1 MEREQLE
8 KTVEQLHAELASAR
22 SIDPQTRALLRKL
35 TNDIDRVLEG
45 EGDERTADVAPMST
59 GLRELMLKF
68 EADHPR
74 LSLAIGKV
82 ADALSAMGI

>member
-1 MEREQLE
+1 MREQLE
-8 KTVEQLHAELASAR
+8 KTVEQLHAELAGAR

-35 TNDIDRVLEG
+35 TDDIDRVLEE
-45 EGDERTADVAPMST
+45 EGDQRTADVEPMSS

-68 EADHPR
+68 EADHPQ